1 VIDKIRANDDG
12 NLDDYHH
19 NHDDDEDE
27 DEDDDS

>member
-1 VIDKIRANDDG
+1 MIDKIRANDDG

-27 DEDDDS
+27 DDDS